1 MAGRLIRQRF
11 RAQQT
16 AMAKMAIRGS
26 SVRAA
31 HGEIRVIQSGFQTLD
46 YNPGNAS
53 RRTFKG
59 YRRPVGFAIPVVFKP
74 AKRPSVPIG
83 TVRIVKGK

>member
-1 MAGRLIRQRF
+1 VL
-11 RAQQT
+11 
-16 AMAKMAIRGS
+16 
-26 SVRAA
+26 
-31 HGEIRVIQSGFQTLD
+31 QSGFQTLD

-59 YRRPVGFAIPVVFKP
+59 YRRPVGMAIPLVFKP

>member
-1 MAGRLIRQRF
+1 VL
-11 RAQQT
+11 
-16 AMAKMAIRGS
+16 
-26 SVRAA
+26 
-31 HGEIRVIQSGFQTLD
+31 QSGFQTLD
-46 YNPGNAS
+46 YNLGSAT

-59 YRRPVGFAIPVVFKP
+59 YRRPVGMAIPLVFKP